1 MSYAK
6 VGLRSGLPL
15 DYIIAYLAAVC
26 KVVGAGVQLF
36 AVRIEKLRSLGYS
49 VN

>member
-6 VGLRSGLPL
+6 VGVRSGLPL

-26 KVVGAGVQLF
+26 KVFGAGVQLF
-36 AVRIEKLRSLGYS
+36 AVRIREFIT
-49 VN
+49 